1 MIVTRRHLRLALF
14 AGLGWIAVEAL
25 LFWLMAGAIGFFP
38 TLLLL
43 TVKGV
48 GGFMLLAANLR
59 GILGKVALGGLR
71 NGLAAVSDAGFAA
84 LGAFLIFLPGFMTT
98 LAGLALF
105 APSVRMG
112 LVRWLSR
119 EKKRGGGDGILSLDP
134 QEWREVE
141 TDRPTPSLD
150 DPPKP
155 RRKRTAARPAKN
167 SGGDDKIAS

>member
-1 MIVTRRHLRLALF
+1 MIVTRRHLRFALF
-14 AGLGWIAVEAL
+14 AGLGWIAAEAF

-43 TVKGV
+43 TVKGI

-59 GILGKVALGGLR
+59 GILGKVALGDLR

-84 LGAFLIFLPGFMTT
+84 LGAFLIFLPGFLTT

-105 APSVRMG
+105 APSLRMG
-112 LVRWLSR
+112 LVRWLRR
-119 EKKRGGGDGILSLDP
+119 EKKRGGSDGILSLDP

-141 TDRPTPSLD
+141 TPQPPLAQG
-150 DPPKP
+150 DPPAL
-155 RRKRTAARPAKN
+155 RRKRRTPRSTAN
-167 SGGDDKIAS
+167 SGDDDKIHS

>member
-1 MIVTRRHLRLALF
+1 MIVTRRHLRIALF
-14 AGLGWIAVEAL
+14 AGLGWIAVEAF

-59 GILGKVALGGLR
+59 GILGKVALGDLR
-71 NGLAAVSDAGFAA
+71 NGLAAVSDTGFAA
-84 LGAFLIFLPGFMTT
+84 LGAFLIFLPGFLTT

-112 LVRWLSR
+112 LVRWLRR
-119 EKKRGGGDGILSLDP
+119 EKKKGGGDGILSLDP

-141 TDRPTPSLD
+141 TPRATPPLEDRPQ
-150 DPPKP
+150 P
-155 RRKRTAARPAKN
+155 RRRRTATKAGEN
-167 SGGDDKIAS
+167 SGRDDKIHS